1 MLRCPVLRR
10 TQVTP
15 CTTLHI
21 RLLLASYLAASVLA
35 SETLNPSCEGL
46 QHLKTI
52 THLHKT
58 VGGRAGVTPCLHEVE
73 A

>member
-1 MLRCPVLRR
+1 MPRCPVLGR

-15 CTTLHI
+15 CTSLHI
-21 RLLLASYLAASVLA
+21 RPLLAYLAASILA

-58 VGGRAGVTPCLHEVE
+58 SGGRAGVTPCLHEVE